1 MPRIA
6 RRDFEDHDPPPLTR
20 EDFGRIACVSRE
32 THERLEAYIARL
44 RVWQRRVNLVS
55 ADSMADV
62 WRRHVLDSTQLFQY
76 LPRSSQRL
84 VDLGSGA
91 GFPGL
96 VLAILGSPGVELV
109 ERNGRK
115 CAFLADAARHA
126 GVTVTIHNAHIE
138 TMPAAPA
145 DVVTARACAP
155 LPRLLDYAERFLAPT
170 TLCLFLKGAR
180 VDGELAEVAMDW
192 KMRVQ
197 RIVSESDAR
206 ATLLRI
212 QGVARVPPR

>member
-1 MPRIA
+1 MPHIA
-6 RRDFEDHDPPPLTR
+6 RRDFEDHGATPLTR
-20 EDFGRIACVSRE
+20 ENFCHIACVSRE

-55 ADSMADV
+55 ADSMTDV

-96 VLAILGSPGVELV
+96 VLAILGSRGVELV
-109 ERNGRK
+109 EQNSRK

-126 GVTVTIHNAHIE
+126 GVTVTIHNARIE

-155 LPRLLDYAERFLAPT
+155 LARLLDYAERFMTPS
-170 TLCLFLKGAR
+170 TLCLCLKGVR
-180 VDGELAEVAMDW
+180 VDEELAEVSMNW
-192 KMRVQ
+192 KMRVG
-197 RIVSESDAR
+197 RIVSKSDAR

-212 QGVARVPPR
+212 QEVARVSPR